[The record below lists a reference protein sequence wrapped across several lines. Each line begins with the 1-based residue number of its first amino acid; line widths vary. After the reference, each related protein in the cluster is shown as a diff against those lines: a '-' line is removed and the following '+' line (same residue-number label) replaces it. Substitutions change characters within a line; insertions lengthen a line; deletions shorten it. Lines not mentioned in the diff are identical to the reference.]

1 MGTFTTNLKLGGKAF
16 AVEGYENARVVELT
30 VGQLRIQETLPECNR
45 SSWDDPCYMEVA
57 MCIETGVGSGTLWQ
71 YGKNIFANRADA
83 EAGVVKIHQK
93 YHKERAAKEAHQAQ
107 EAARRHAL
115 DMLEL
120 QRLKEKYEPAGL
132 VVPNASMRRAQQPAP
147 TDE

>member
-16 AVEGYENARVVELT
+16 VVEGYQDARVVEVT
-30 VGQLRIQETLPECNR
+30 VGQLRITETLPSLHR
-45 SSWDDPCYMEVA
+45 SSDEPCYMEVA

-83 EAGVVKIHQK
+83 EAGVVKMHQK
-93 YHKERAAKEAHQAQ
+93 YHKERAAKEAYQAEQ
-107 EAARRHAL
+107 AERRRKL

-120 QRLKEKYEPAGL
+120 QRLKEKYE
-132 VVPNASMRRAQQPAP
+132 NA
-147 TDE
+147 